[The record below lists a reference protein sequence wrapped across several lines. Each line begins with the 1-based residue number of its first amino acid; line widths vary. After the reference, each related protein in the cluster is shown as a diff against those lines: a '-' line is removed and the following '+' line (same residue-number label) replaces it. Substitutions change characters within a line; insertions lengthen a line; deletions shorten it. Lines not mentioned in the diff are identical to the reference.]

1 MLWWEQEEWLQD
13 DKSCVDEVEI
23 ATTVTLD
30 WKKNTSPES
39 VFLVGLDLDAAEL
52 PDQMSISDWPELTK
66 IFANRFAS
74 KTQTEWS
81 TIFDGTD
88 ACVTPVL
95 SFEEVS
101 SHPHNRDRAS
111 FIEDASGQES
121 PRPAPVLSR
130 TPADPGVALDPAVGE
145 HTVEVLQEYGFR
157 PSDIDQMLAAGVIEC
172 NAIKAK
178 L

>member
-1 MLWWEQEEWLQD
+1 M
-13 DKSCVDEVEI
+13 KS
-23 ATTVTLD
+23 TLNC
-30 WKKNTSPES
+30 KKNASPEF
-39 VFLVGLDLDAAEL
+39 FLPVGLNLDAAEL
-52 PDQMSISDWPELTK
+52 PDQMSFSNWPELTK
-66 IFANRFAS
+66 IFADRFAS
-74 KTQTEWS
+74 KTQLEWS
-81 TIFDGTD
+81 KIFDGTD

-101 SHPHNRDRAS
+101 THTHNRERAS
-111 FIEDASGQES
+111 FFEDATGQES

-130 TPADPGVALDPAVGE
+130 TPAEPGVALDPGIGE

-157 PSDIDQMLAAGVIEC
+157 PSDIDQMLAAGVVEC

>member
-1 MLWWEQEEWLQD
+1 
-13 DKSCVDEVEI
+13 
-23 ATTVTLD
+23 
-30 WKKNTSPES
+30 
-39 VFLVGLDLDAAEL
+39 
-52 PDQMSISDWPELTK
+52 MSFSDWPELTK
-66 IFANRFAS
+66 IFADRFAS

-81 TIFDGTD
+81 KIFDGTD

-101 SHPHNRDRAS
+101 SHPHNRERAA
-111 FIEDASGQES
+111 FIKDACGQES

-130 TPADPGVALDPAVGE
+130 TPAEPCVALDPAVGE

-157 PSDIDQMLAAGVIEC
+157 PSDIDQMLAAGVVES
-172 NAIKAK
+172 NVIKAK